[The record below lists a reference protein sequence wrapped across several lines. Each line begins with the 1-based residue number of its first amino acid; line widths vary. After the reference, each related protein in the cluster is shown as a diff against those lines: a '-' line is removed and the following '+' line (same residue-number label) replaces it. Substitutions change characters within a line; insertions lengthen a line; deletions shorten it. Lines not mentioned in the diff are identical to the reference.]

1 MPARTMHRLL
11 ARAATVVGLMLMAN
25 VEAGGREL
33 TSQVTE
39 LDHIPSVRAEFPVPS
54 DPNMLFYIQRSVNA
68 NTVVYTAH
76 FDSHGRIDPD
86 EPVDVYWKWYNVDGQ
101 RKPINF
107 IERVMAYGVK
117 SVAYGGSSRTV
128 SFKVAA
134 LPERE
139 LLLGQDD
146 HGRAEALTQFGD
158 RTARLIYVYLQVDDS
173 GLLPSVTAMDLFGID
188 KLSGKPLREH
198 VIPR

>member
-1 MPARTMHRLL
+1 VA
-11 ARAATVVGLMLMAN
+11 
-25 VEAGGREL
+25 
-33 TSQVTE
+33 E
-39 LDHIPSVRAEFPVPS
+39 LDHIPVVRAEFPVPH

-76 FDSHGRIDPD
+76 FDLHGRIDQD
-86 EPVDVYWKWYNVDGQ
+86 DPVDVYWKWYNGNGQ
-101 RKPINF
+101 RKPLNF

-117 SVAYGGSSRTV
+117 SVSPGGSSGTV

-139 LLLGQDD
+139 ILVEEDD
-146 HGRAEALTQFGD
+146 HGHAEALTKFGD
-158 RTARLIYVYLQVDDS
+158 RTARLIYGYLQVDDS
-173 GLLPSVTAMDLFGID
+173 GLLPKVTAMDLFGID
-188 KLSGKPLREH
+188 QLSGKPLREH

>member
-1 MPARTMHRLL
+1 MQAMVMHRLL
-11 ARAATVVGLMLMAN
+11 VRAAAAVSLMLMAN

-68 NTVVYTAH
+68 NTLVYAAH
-76 FDSHGRIDPD
+76 VDSPGRIDPD
-86 EPVDVYWKWYNVDGQ
+86 APVDVYWRWYNVDGH
-101 RKPINF
+101 RKPLNF
-107 IERVMAYGVK
+107 IERMLAYGVK
-117 SVAYGGSSRTV
+117 SVAHSGSGSTV
-128 SFKVAA
+128 TFKVAA

-139 LLLGQDD
+139 LILEQDG
-146 HGRAEALTQFGD
+146 HGHPEALMRFGN

-173 GLLPSVTAMDLFGID
+173 GLTPNVTAVDLFGID
-188 KLSGKPLREH
+188 KLTGKPLREH
-198 VIPR
+198 VIPH